1 MNQEIKNA
9 FDYALLARAA
19 YAASVG
25 WAFCPAYC
33 L

>member
-19 YAASVG
+19 YAELVSPTLNSQHA
-25 WAFCPAYC
+25 
-33 L
+33 